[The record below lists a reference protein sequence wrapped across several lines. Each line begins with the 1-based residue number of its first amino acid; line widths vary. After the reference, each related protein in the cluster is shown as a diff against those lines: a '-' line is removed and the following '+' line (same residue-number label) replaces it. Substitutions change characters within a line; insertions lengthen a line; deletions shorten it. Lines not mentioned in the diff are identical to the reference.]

1 MGYRAVDKE
10 FEETIIIQ
18 KSKFITTL
26 VPIASYED
34 AQSKLNIIKK
44 KYSDATH
51 NCYAFISSENAIEQR
66 FSDDGEP
73 QGTAGVPILEVLKK
87 KNIYMTLCVVTRY
100 FGGIKLGASGLVG
113 AYSSCASSAIDNAN
127 IVEYKFSNEIE
138 IILDYSLYKKAE
150 ELITKYEGQESN
162 IEYSDCVKIQCVV
175 PVDNAKALQDD
186 IINLTSGQAKIEIKN
201 TKYNKF
207 TEAKK

>member
-1 MGYRAVDKE
+1 MNYLAVDE
-10 FEETIIIQ
+10 TFEELIVIS

-26 VPIASYED
+26 TPISSQED
-34 AQSKLNIIKK
+34 AIEKLNIIKK

-51 NCYAFISSENAIEQR
+51 NCYAYISSQNALEQK

-87 KNIYMTLCVVTRY
+87 RKVYMTLAVVTRY

-113 AYSSCASSAIDNAN
+113 AYSSCVASAIDKAK
-127 IVEYKFSNEIE
+127 IVEYKESNGFVVHTDYSTYKKIQEIIGNYNGQVQDIEYLDKIIVNAIIPKEDVEECKMAVIDKSNGQARIE
-138 IILDYSLYKKAE
+138 ILE
-150 ELITKYEGQESN
+150 
-162 IEYSDCVKIQCVV
+162 
-175 PVDNAKALQDD
+175 
-186 IINLTSGQAKIEIKN
+186 

-207 TEAKK
+207 IKEAK